1 MLHSCRLRPM
11 IGLLREREDGW
22 TFAARRR
29 LRPSSSLDPALLAV
43 HADMVASLPEDL
55 VGSLQ
60 SLDRDAERR
69 AVDTFVA
76 AAHPWKPT
84 ELGCPE
90 CGGTVRINPSRLG
103 QRAAGREVVVD

>member
-1 MLHSCRLRPM
+1 M

-29 LRPSSSLDPALLAV
+29 LRSTPSTSLDPALLAV

-55 VGSLQ
+55 TGSLQ
-60 SLDRDAERR
+60 SLLDRDVEPR

-76 AAHPWKPT
+76 SARPWKPT
-84 ELGCPE
+84 ELRCPE
-90 CGGTVRINPSRLG
+90 CGGTVRISPSRLG
-103 QRAAGREVVVD
+103 QRAAGREGVVD